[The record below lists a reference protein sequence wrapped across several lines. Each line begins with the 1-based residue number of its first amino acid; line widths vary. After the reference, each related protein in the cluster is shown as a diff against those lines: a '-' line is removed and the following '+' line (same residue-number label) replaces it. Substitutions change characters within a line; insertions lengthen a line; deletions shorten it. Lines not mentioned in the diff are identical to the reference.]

1 MKKTLIL
8 TPLVMLLLLTSNFV
22 LAKGTNITS
31 VKNALTKCAM
41 SSDSEVED
49 GGSTCCSK
57 SVGVCVFCD
66 EGNCH
71 TVPYFP
77 AGKMRDK
84 NSLRPSAPITSGTLA
99 PVITEPTTPIKPSVI
114 APSNK
119 VLVQPL
125 ITVPTK
131 KKVGLRNRAII
142 KPSIIA
148 PSNKVI
154 TKPSVI
160 APSNRT
166 IKKTTR
172 RSISSAVGT
181 SADREASKPSISN
194 LK

>member
-8 TPLVMLLLLTSNFV
+8 TPLVMLLLLTSNLV
-22 LAKGTNITS
+22 LAKGTNTTP
-31 VKNALTKCAM
+31 VKNPLTKCTL
-41 SSDSEVED
+41 SSDSEIED

-57 SVGVCVFCD
+57 SVGVCIFCD
-66 EGNCH
+66 EGDCH

-84 NSLRPSAPITSGTLA
+84 NSLAPAPITSGTLA
-99 PVITEPTTPIKPSVI
+99 PVITAPATPIKPSVI

-119 VLVQPL
+119 VLVQPS

-131 KKVGLRNRAII
+131 KKVGLRNRAI
-142 KPSIIA
+142 
-148 PSNKVI
+148 

-160 APSNRT
+160 APSNRI
-166 IKKTTR
+166 IKKRIT

-194 LK
+194 IK